1 VPSEARR
8 AKEGAKMA
16 RVQMYR
22 FKLQIIQIKIIGRSG
37 RGGRCEK
44 ENKKLNYSGR
54 KAKPL

>member
-1 VPSEARR
+1 
-8 AKEGAKMA
+8 MA

-22 FKLQIIQIKIIGRSG
+22 FKLQIIQIKIMGRSG
-37 RGGRCEK
+37 RGGRCDK